1 MGSNEPDSPPQYSP
15 KALEILARTNE
26 LLAIGGYAGFSY
38 ADIAELVNVK
48 KASIHHHFPTKA
60 DLVKA
65 TVARHRQATRRGL
78 ASLDQLA
85 ADPLER
91 LVAYARFWAEC
102 IRQSN
107 PPICICALLAAEMPA
122 LPGEVA
128 DEVKGHFNDLQAW
141 IALNMEQ
148 GAALGTVRLTD
159 TPSAEASTFMA
170 SIHGAML
177 AARVGGDA
185 ALFWEIAKVG
195 TDRLRVASLHAP
207 DDASVPA

>member
-1 MGSNEPDSPPQYSP
+1 MASHEPDSQPQHSP
-15 KALEILARTNE
+15 KALEIMARTNE

-38 ADIAELVNVK
+38 ADIAERVNVK

-78 ASLDQLA
+78 ESLEQLA

-102 IRQSN
+102 IRESN
-107 PPICICALLAAEMPA
+107 PSICICALLAAEMPA

-128 DEVKGHFNDLQAW
+128 DEVKAHFHDLHAW
-141 IALNMEQ
+141 IALNLEH
-148 GAALGTVRLTD
+148 GAARGTVRLAD
-159 TPSAEASTFMA
+159 TPSAEASTL
-170 SIHGAML
+170 HGVYPWSNAGS
-177 AARVGGDA
+177 AGG
-185 ALFWEIAKVG
+185 E
-195 TDRLRVASLHAP
+195 
-207 DDASVPA
+207 